1 MADVTEES
9 GEIDDFAIF
18 RARSLGVESEYLV
31 LAKAGQLRG
40 SPRVQR
46 DPKATTT
53 TTAADPE
60 QTDPQT
66 PSRRRHA
73 SGGRPRNL
81 HSTRCSDDARCDSP
95 SLSLRDNSCSPKVRR
110 ATPYTRSDS
119 TKTETLETRNELFP
133 LEEEGRLQRAHSY
146 RSRRSPQPQLGGGQ
160 YLLGPDGDQT
170 ESSKFNRSR
179 TMTMPARR
187 KPAPG
192 RIQRG
197 DASSECSSPAR
208 RTGTTGSRSSFRGGV
223 EADTNGNRT
232 PSLGDVFVDRAVLR
246 VRNFSTKSGNIV
258 NRGDSIKIR
267 GGREARSREGGWST
281 PSGSGG
287 GTRPPSLRNENGG
300 IGQHETPLASPV
312 RPSLSRHSSRG
323 SYKYHAAEPEYV
335 ISLEGGGGGIG
346 GGGFPSSP
354 SRSSHNLLCP
364 LSYPLNGGG
373 YAEEDEEIGDN
384 TGDDDFTTQH
394 LTVNCAEGVAEGGGR
409 KGRVTEGARRTE
421 TEDEAE
427 VYKVLVLGSQGVGK
441 TTLTKQL
448 LTSEY
453 LANNENDFGE

>member
-1 MADVTEES
+1 MADVTEET

-46 DPKATTT
+46 DPKAAAAG
-53 TTAADPE
+53 AADPD

-95 SLSLRDNSCSPKVRR
+95 SSLRENSCSPKVRR
-110 ATPYTRSDS
+110 AAPYTRSDS

-146 RSRRSPQPQLGGGQ
+146 RSRRSPQPQLGGQ
-160 YLLGPDGDQT
+160 YLLGPDSDQT

-192 RIQRG
+192 RTQRT

-208 RTGTTGSRSSFRGGV
+208 RSGTAGSRSSFRGSVV

-232 PSLGDVFVDRAVLR
+232 PSLGDVFMDRAVLR

-267 GGREARSREGGWST
+267 GGREARSGG
-281 PSGSGG
+281 GG
-287 GTRPPSLRNENGG
+287 GTRTPSLRNENGG
-300 IGQHETPLASPV
+300 IGGQHETPLASPV

-323 SYKYHAAEPEYV
+323 SYKYHTSETEYV
-335 ISLEGGGGGIG
+335 TSPEAGVGGGMGI
-346 GGGFPSSP
+346 GGFPSSP

-373 YAEEDEEIGDN
+373 YAEEDEEDENNPGN
-384 TGDDDFTTQH
+384 DDFTTSH
-394 LTVNCAEGVAEGGGR
+394 LKVNCGQGEAEGGR
-409 KGRVTEGARRTE
+409 RGRVAAAGRTE
-421 TEDEAE
+421 TEDEAD
-427 VYKVLVLGSQGVGK
+427 VYKVLVLGGQGVGK